1 MKIHSIYV
9 PNKNNLL
16 QLLVKDLAW
25 FCEFCLDSHWTYNS
39 KMFNGQDKGC
49 QSNFSLMIL
58 CAQNKSMKCGI
69 GIGNLDYTK
78 GSYIHYVMI
87 SLTFLLLLIHSCSFS
102 QFVVIC
108 HVGNNFGYY
117 SRDWG

>member
-39 KMFNGQDKGC
+39 KMFNGQGC

-58 CAQNKSMKCGI
+58 NVQKKKRFKCGI
-69 GIGNLDYTK
+69 EINNLDYTK

-102 QFVVIC
+102 QFVVIF
-108 HVGNNFGYY
+108 HVGNNFGYC